1 MALLGIDVGTTACKT
16 VLYDFQGAVL
26 NSARE
31 EYKLYHPQNGWAEIN
46 PWEMWS
52 AVKKCISDTVKS
64 SVRKVEALAI
74 SSHGEGV
81 IPLNKKLEVI
91 GAEIVSFDCRS
102 IEETRALE
110 NKFGKKYFFERG
122 GQLLSS
128 TGTLSKIMW
137 MNNHTDY
144 LGEKPYAFVCAG
156 DYIAFR
162 LTGSRVIDFSL
173 ASRTMLLDV
182 HKKAWNH
189 ELMEYAGIS
198 PNQLSVPV
206 QSGTVIGNIHKGC
219 AGELGLSVDTV
230 VIAGGHDQPCAM
242 IGAGALHPG
251 KAVYSMGTTETLIC
265 SMKEF
270 KGELYDQGLCCCP
283 HVLEGQYITLPGNFT
298 GGNLLQWFKNI
309 LVVSECESYS
319 YNEMMEEMAD
329 YPSGILLLPHF
340 TATGSPWNDSQSCG
354 MISGLTLSTRRGE
367 LIRALQEGVT
377 MEMLLNLQ
385 LLKQQEVA
393 VEELIAVGGGAKSQK
408 LMQLKSN
415 VLGVSLSI
423 PKDCE
428 AACKGAAY
436 LAGRTVSGQGSAF
449 TLGSNEP
456 EYVVFPD
463 KEMYGQYMHNL
474 VRYSKMYQAQKEI
487 WR

>member
-1 MALLGIDVGTTACKT
+1 MGLLGIDVGTTACKT

-31 EYKLYHPQNGWAEIN
+31 EYKLYHPRNGWAEIN

-52 AVKKCISDTVKS
+52 AVKKCIRDTVKS
-64 SVRKVEALAI
+64 SGRKVEALAI

-81 IPLNKKLEVI
+81 IPLNKKLEVT

-102 IEETRALE
+102 IEETKELE
-110 NKFGKKYFFERG
+110 KKFGKKYFFEQG

-137 MNNHTDY
+137 MNKHTNH
-144 LGEKPYAFVCAG
+144 LVQKPYAFVCAG
-156 DYIAFR
+156 DYVGFQ
-162 LTGSRVIDFSL
+162 LTGNRVIDFSL
-173 ASRTMLLDV
+173 ASRTMLLNV
-182 HKKAWNH
+182 HEKAWND

-206 QSGTVIGNIHKGC
+206 QSGGVIGNVHKGC
-219 AGELGLSVDTV
+219 ARELGLSADTA

-242 IGAGALHPG
+242 IGAGAFQPG
-251 KAVYSMGTTETLIC
+251 EAVYSMGTTETLIC

-270 KGELYDQGLCCCP
+270 KRELYDQGLCCCP

-309 LVVSECESYS
+309 LVISQCEG
-319 YNEMMEEMAD
+319 YNYDKMMEEMAD

-340 TATGSPWNDSQSCG
+340 TATGSPWNDSESRG
-354 MISGLTLSTRRGE
+354 MISGLTLSTTRGE

-385 LLKQQEVA
+385 ILKQQGVEVK
-393 VEELIAVGGGAKSQK
+393 ELIAVGGGAKSRK

-415 VLGVSLSI
+415 VLGVRLSI

-436 LAGRTVSGQGSAF
+436 LAGRTVSGRGNTFAF
-449 TLGSNEP
+449 EGEKP
-456 EYVVFPD
+456 EYVVVPD
-463 KEMYGQYMHNL
+463 KEMYGQYMHSL
-474 VRYSKMYQAQKEI
+474 VKYSKMYRVQKEI